1 MEQAQKSENNSM
13 KEVGTM
19 MSLLISVG
27 AIVVGG
33 GIAFLILRRKN
44 NKDD

>member
-1 MEQAQKSENNSM
+1 M
-13 KEVGTM
+13 T
-19 MSLLISVG
+19 SLLISIG

-33 GIAFLILRRKN
+33 VIAFLILRRKN